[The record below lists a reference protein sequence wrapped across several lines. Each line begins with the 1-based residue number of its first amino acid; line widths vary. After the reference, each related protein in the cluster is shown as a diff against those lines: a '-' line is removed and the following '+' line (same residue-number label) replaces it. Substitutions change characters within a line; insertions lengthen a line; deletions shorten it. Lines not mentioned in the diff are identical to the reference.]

1 MAAMRPS
8 VQGGASRRNLLI
20 AFALAIVAA
29 AALVAFAFLLRDPSP
44 TLEVVPNP
52 VVNLTGIPEND
63 TVLGEPSAKVTLI
76 EYADQQCPGCRYY
89 TLAIFPALVN
99 EYVRR
104 GKVKMR
110 YHGYPFIGSDSKK
123 ALRFLLAAGLQ
134 DRLWQ
139 LQEAL
144 YRYQG
149 RENGGWVTDDLIR
162 TLAAKIPGLD
172 VEKLFADAESMAI
185 EEKADA
191 QNASADAAGIPG
203 TPTFFLQVGRAKPYS
218 IRVSGLADFRA
229 ALNDALEG

>member
-8 VQGGASRRNLLI
+8 VQGGRSRRNVLI
-20 AFALAIVAA
+20 TFALAIVVA
-29 AALVAFAFLLRDPSP
+29 AALVVFALVLRDRSQAP
-44 TLEVVPNP
+44 EVVPNP
-52 VVNLTGIPEND
+52 VVNLTGIAEND
-63 TVLGEPSAKVTLI
+63 TVLGELSAKVTLI
-76 EYADQQCPGCRYY
+76 EYADQQCPACRYY
-89 TLAIFPALVN
+89 TLAIFPTLVN
-99 EYVRR
+99 EYVRP

-110 YHGYPFIGSDSKK
+110 YQGYPFIGSDSKK

-172 VEKLFADAESMAI
+172 VDKLFADAESKAI
-185 EEKADA
+185 EQKADA
-191 QNASADAAGIPG
+191 QNASANAAGIPE
-203 TPTFFLQVGRAKPYS
+203 TPTFFLQVGKGKPYYVR
-218 IRVSGLADFRA
+218 ISGLTDFRA
-229 ALNDALEG
+229 ALNDALKG